1 MDNIML
7 HREVRD
13 RVNPITGVIDEPR
26 VNPLEV
32 NIHNS
37 PPVKH
42 PATHLPQLN
51 TDVYCMPTKV
61 ELCRA

>member
-1 MDNIML
+1 MYNIML

-32 NIHNS
+32 NIHKFPTRQTS
-37 PPVKH
+37 RH
-42 PATHLPQLN
+42 TFASTD
-51 TDVYCMPTKV
+51 TDVYCVPTKV
-61 ELCRA
+61 ELSN

>member
-1 MDNIML
+1 MLAILVVSHHQILGTQEHKLDNGQCCNMML

-32 NIHNS
+32 NNQTLIDPS
-37 PPVKH
+37 
-42 PATHLPQLN
+42 
-51 TDVYCMPTKV
+51 
-61 ELCRA
+61 

>member
-1 MDNIML
+1 MLAILVVSHNQLDIGDRRAHIGQCYNIML

-32 NIHNS
+32 NN
-37 PPVKH
+37 
-42 PATHLPQLN
+42 
-51 TDVYCMPTKV
+51 
-61 ELCRA
+61 

>member
-1 MDNIML
+1 ML

-32 NIHNS
+32 NIHFINI
-37 PPVKH
+37 PPH
-42 PATHLPQLN
+42 IYLN
-51 TDVYCMPTKV
+51 
-61 ELCRA
+61 